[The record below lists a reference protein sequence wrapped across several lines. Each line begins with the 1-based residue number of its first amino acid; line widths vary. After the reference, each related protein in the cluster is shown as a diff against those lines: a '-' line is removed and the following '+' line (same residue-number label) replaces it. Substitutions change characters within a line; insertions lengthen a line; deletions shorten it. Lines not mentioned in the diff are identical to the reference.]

1 MSNSR
6 THKRHS
12 DYDDNDASGTG
23 NLQLDK
29 ILEGGVSDAYKRPWH
44 RLERGLRLNRI
55 RQFVQDETERMNLS
69 EVESMQLLSLLHKSL
84 EKKNL
89 NSKTTVIYDS
99 AEEKIKEIKG
109 LVSHREADGILKY
122 KFIEKKVTANT
133 RRRREV
139 GTGGAGASTPPEN

>member
-12 DYDDNDASGTG
+12 DYDEDDSTGTG
-23 NLQLDK
+23 NAQLDK

-44 RLERGLRLNRI
+44 RLERGLRLNRL
-55 RQFVQDETERMNLS
+55 RQFVQDETDRMALS

-89 NSKTTVIYDS
+89 NSKTTVVYDL

-122 KFIEKKVTANT
+122 KFIEKKVTAST
-133 RRRREV
+133 RRRA
-139 GTGGAGASTPPEN
+139 TGGAGASTPQKTE